1 MHEKAW
7 TTLSSKEIYD
17 NPWIHVRENQVTNP
31 SGGQSLY
38 GLIHFKNKSAA
49 AIPLDEEGNTWIVGQ
64 HRYSLNEYS
73 WEIPM
78 GGYPADGDSLE
89 GAKRELKEETGI
101 TAQDWQLLTRIH
113 TSNSVTDEE
122 GFIYLARDLS
132 FGETEFDDTE
142 DLTVKKLPIIE
153 AIDMALNGEIT
164 DAISLAGLL
173 KIHALKLRGDI

>member
-1 MHEKAW
+1 MHEQPWK
-7 TTLSSKEIYD
+7 TLSSKEIYD
-17 NPWIHVRENQVTNP
+17 NPWIHVRENQVINP

-49 AIPLDEEGNTWIVGQ
+49 AIPLDEKGNTWIVGQ
-64 HRYSLNEYS
+64 HRYSLDEYS

-101 TAQDWQLLTRIH
+101 TAQDWTLLTRIH

-122 GFIYLARDLS
+122 GFIYLARSLS
-132 FGETEFDDTE
+132 FGETEFDETE
-142 DLTVKKLPIIE
+142 DLAIKKLHISE
-153 AIDMALNGEIT
+153 AIEMALNGEIT

-173 KIHALKLRGDI
+173 KINALINRGEL